1 MKIILSGKNMNIG
14 DSLRKQVDKKI
25 RKIERYFKPEVDAQV
40 TLSTEGHR
48 HIVEVTI
55 PFDGIMIRAEESTDD
70 MYTSLD
76 RVIEKLEKQIHKH
89 RTKLEKKLKEGAFKF
104 DGGVFVSG
112 VTQYEEIK
120 GRIIRNK
127 RFVIKP
133 MTEDEALMQMDL
145 LGHSFFV
152 FLNAETSEVNVL
164 YKRNDG
170 NYGLIEPEYR

>member
-1 MKIILSGKNMNIG
+1 MKIILSGKNMEIG
-14 DSLRKQVDKKI
+14 DSLRKQADKKI
-25 RKIERYFKPEVDAQV
+25 RKIERYFKADVDAQV
-40 TLSTEGHR
+40 TLSTEGYR

-55 PFDGIMIRAEESTDD
+55 PFDGVVIRAEETTDD
-70 MYTSLD
+70 MYISLD

-104 DGGVFVSG
+104 DGIEFVGSIA
-112 VTQYEEIK
+112 QEDESK

-133 MTEDEALMQMDL
+133 MTEDEALTQMDL

-152 FLNAETSEVNVL
+152 FQNAETSEVSVL
-164 YKRNDG
+164 YKRKDG

>member
-1 MKIILSGKNMNIG
+1 MKIILSGKNIEIG
-14 DSLRKQVDKKI
+14 DSLRKQADKKI
-25 RKIERYFKPEVDAQV
+25 RKIEKYFKPNVDAQV
-40 TLSTEGHR
+40 TLSTEGYR

-55 PFDGIMIRAEESTDD
+55 PFDGVVIRAEESTDD

-104 DGGVFVSG
+104 DGEAFVSG
-112 VTQYEEIK
+112 AVQAEESK

-133 MTEDEALMQMDL
+133 MTEEEALTQMDL

-152 FLNAETSEVNVL
+152 FLNAETNEVNVL
-164 YKRNDG
+164 YKRKDG
-170 NYGLIEPEYR
+170 NYGLIEPDYR

>member
-14 DSLRKQVDKKI
+14 ETLKKQVDKKI
-25 RKIERYFKPEVDAQV
+25 RKIEKYFKPNVDVQV
-40 TLSTEGHR
+40 TMSTEGYR
-48 HIVEVTI
+48 NIVEVTI
-55 PFDGIMIRAEESTDD
+55 PFDGVVIRAEESTDD
-70 MYTSLD
+70 MFTSLD

-104 DGGVFVSG
+104 DGVEFASG
-112 VTQYEEIK
+112 VSENEEIK

-127 RFVIKP
+127 RFAIKP
-133 MTEDEALMQMDL
+133 MTEDEALTQIDL

-152 FLNAETSEVNVL
+152 FLNAETDYVNVL

-170 NYGLIEPEYR
+170 NYGLIEPEYK

>member
-1 MKIILSGKNMNIG
+1 MKIILSGKNMEIG
-14 DSLRKQVDKKI
+14 DSLRKQADKKI
-25 RKIERYFKPEVDAQV
+25 RKIEKYFKPNVDAQV
-40 TLSTEGHR
+40 TLSTEGYR

-55 PFDGIMIRAEESTDD
+55 PFDGVVIRAEESTDD

-104 DGGVFVSG
+104 DGEVFVSG
-112 VTQYEEIK
+112 VAQAEEPK

-133 MTEDEALMQMDL
+133 MTEDEALTQMDL

-152 FLNAETSEVNVL
+152 FQNAETNEVNVL
-164 YKRNDG
+164 YKRKDG
-170 NYGLIEPEYR
+170 NYGLIEPEFR